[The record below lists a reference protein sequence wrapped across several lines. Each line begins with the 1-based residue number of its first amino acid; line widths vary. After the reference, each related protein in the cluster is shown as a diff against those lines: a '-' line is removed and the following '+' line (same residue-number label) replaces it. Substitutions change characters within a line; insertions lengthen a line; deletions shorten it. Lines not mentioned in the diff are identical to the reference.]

1 MNSYKIR
8 KLIEILKPYTKHV
21 DKPKEFSSNV
31 NNMWKCLVE
40 QICVR
45 GGSAPINA
53 LEECGCKDRFL
64 SQLSLDR
71 MPLSY
76 EDVLKVVICFNATRF
91 YRNASM
97 TIVKNYERSF
107 SNKAFKFVSLF
118 IETYPKKELSKE
130 RIEAERRV
138 RNELRR
144 QQAFVWKSHKKGVWS
159 LSYWK
164 NKPISDWLKDIGF
177 AVTLMPFDTRVK
189 RILDELK
196 IRVTERN
203 YEDIE
208 DMFIQRVCP
217 KLGILPSQLDQIFY
231 RKSNRIVDLLKS

>member
-1 MNSYKIR
+1 MKNYRIR
-8 KLIEILKPYTKHV
+8 KLIAILKPYTKHV
-21 DKPKEFSSNV
+21 DKPKEVSSNV
-31 NNMWKCLVE
+31 DNMWKCLVE

-45 GGSAPINA
+45 GSSAPIDA
-53 LEECGCKDRFL
+53 LDECGCKDRFL

-71 MPLSY
+71 MALSY
-76 EDVLKVVICFNATRF
+76 DDVLKVVIRFNATRF

-107 SNKAFKFVSLF
+107 SNKEFRFVSLLR
-118 IETYPKKELSKE
+118 ETFPKKELSKE

-138 RNELRR
+138 RTRLRR
-144 QQAFVWKSHKKGVWS
+144 QQAFVWWSHKKSVWS

-164 NKPISDWLKDIGF
+164 NKPISDWLKEIGF

-196 IRVTERN
+196 IRVTDRN

-217 KLGILPSQLDQIFY
+217 ELGILPSQLDQIFY
-231 RKSNRIVDLLKS
+231 RKSNQIVDLLKS